1 MFRISIFGFRIFR
14 RRPPSAET
22 MNHEP
27 LCTNHDPRIT
37 IHDPRTINY
46 AKQSQFEKKSN
57 AYNRSFYNELQLKMN
72 NGHLVKTNPIQ
83 TQFYPPPADLPAIF
97 FQGFSCIFKS
107 LSSAFL
113 LQSPLF
119 KHFATSGSFL
129 LSSPSDTSPSSLH
142 DG

>member
-1 MFRISIFGFRIFR
+1 MRDTIFEIRF
-14 RRPPSAET
+14 
-22 MNHEP
+22 
-27 LCTNHDPRIT
+27 T
-37 IHDPRTINY
+37 IHASRNCHLHLSRVLYKFTPFY
-46 AKQSQFEKKSN
+46 AKQTQFAKKSN
-57 AYNRSFYNELQLKMN
+57 VYNRSFYNELQLKMN